1 VNTMHVI
8 GYLRVSTEEQARSGL
23 GLEAQRHTIEQEA
36 IRRGWIVTWAVDAG
50 HSART
55 LNRPALTEAL
65 RTLKATKRGGSADQP
80 QALVVAKLDRLS
92 RSLPDFAH
100 TMEQAR
106 KQGWALVALDL
117 GVDTTTPA
125 GELVANVM
133 AAVAQ
138 WERRIIGARTS
149 EALAARKAKGLPIGR
164 PRSVTPEVLVQLV
177 ALQDSGLTLNGIA
190 RHLNEAGTPTATGTG
205 SWTGYTVA
213 RMLKAADITTEE
225 RTA

>member
-1 VNTMHVI
+1 LINFTGRSDAVNVI

-23 GLEAQRHTIEQEA
+23 GLAAQRATITAEA
-36 IRRGWIVTWAVDAG
+36 KRRGWRVTWLVDRA
-50 HSART
+50 SART
-55 LNRPALTEAL
+55 LDRPALHTAL
-65 RTLKATKRGGSADQP
+65 EQLRAGAAT
-80 QALVVAKLDRLS
+80 ALVVAKLDRLS

-149 EALAARKAKGLPIGR
+149 EALKARKAKGLPVGR
-164 PRSVTPEVLVQLV
+164 PACVTPERIDQLV
-177 ALQDSGLTLNGIA
+177 ALRESGMAFSAIA
-190 RHLNEAGTPTATGTG
+190 RHLNDLGEPTATGNG
-205 SWTGYTVA
+205 RWTGTTVA
-213 RMLKAADITTEE
+213 RMLRAGGE
-225 RTA
+225 